1 MKTYAKLLFVL
12 LWTCTSAFGSVAM
25 SPPVSGSL
33 DKVSTVLFEVRSDE
47 IDNVSYLFGTH
58 HAFGNTFFD
67 SLQNA
72 HQALLSSQILI
83 KENLDIP
90 GHLAEDIINRRTA
103 TTDWTKYLHKRD
115 LPFVDSIFSKS
126 EVDLNKVTPTELH
139 MILSRFYNE
148 RICQAKALGDSV
160 LTLDGYIGALG
171 RQQGLQL
178 IGLETIEEQL
188 ALIAKDVEG
197 MPRKVHKRRLE
208 GVIERIRQQDRSACS
223 QADWYKDMEFDLQ
236 LDQPCQN
243 TLILTERNDKW
254 MLEIDRQLQAGSCF
268 IAVGFSHLM
277 FECGLINQLKQLGYT
292 VQPIPVN

>member
-1 MKTYAKLLFVL
+1 METRTKLLFVL
-12 LWTCTSAFGSVAM
+12 LWICTSTFGSLAM
-25 SPPVSGSL
+25 FPPVSGSL
-33 DKVSTVLFEVRSDE
+33 GKVSTVLFEVRSDE

-72 HQALLSSQILI
+72 HQALLSSQTLI
-83 KENLDIP
+83 KENLDVP

-103 TTDWTKYLHKRD
+103 TTDWSRYLYKRD
-115 LPFVDSIFSKS
+115 IPSVDSIFSKS

-139 MILSRFYNE
+139 VILRRYYNE
-148 RICQAKALGDSV
+148 RICQAKALRDSV
-160 LTLDGYIGALG
+160 LTLDDYIGALG
-171 RQQGLQL
+171 RKQGLQL

-197 MPRKVHKRRLE
+197 MPRKVHKKRLKE
-208 GVIERIRQQDRSACS
+208 LIERIRQQDQNACA
-223 QADWYKDMEFDLQ
+223 QADWYKRMEFDLQ

-243 TLILTERNDKW
+243 TLMLTQRNDKW
-254 MLEIDRQLQAGSCF
+254 MLEIDRQLQAGNCF

-277 FECGLINQLKQLGYT
+277 FECGLINQLRQQGYT
-292 VQPIPVN
+292 VKPIPVN

>member
-1 MKTYAKLLFVL
+1 MKTYVKLLFVL
-12 LWTCTSAFGSVAM
+12 LWTCALTPDSLAM
-25 SPPVSGSL
+25 SPPVSDSH

-47 IDNVSYLFGTH
+47 MDNVSYLFGTH

-72 HQALLSSQILI
+72 HQALLSAKTLI

-103 TTDWTKYLHKRD
+103 TTDWSKYLTKRAIP
-115 LPFVDSIFSKS
+115 LVDSIFSKS
-126 EVDLNKVTPTELH
+126 EVDLDKVTPTELH
-139 MILSRFYNE
+139 VILSRYYNE

-160 LTLDGYIGALG
+160 LTLDDYIGALG

-178 IGLETIEEQL
+178 IGLETTEEQL

-197 MPRKVHKRRLE
+197 MPRKVHKRRLQE
-208 GVIERIRQQDRSACS
+208 LIERIRLQDRNACS
-223 QADWYKDMEFDLQ
+223 QTDWYKEMEFDLQ

-243 TLILTERNDKW
+243 TLMLTERNDEW

-277 FECGLINQLKQLGYT
+277 FECGLINQLKQLGYS
-292 VQPIPVN
+292 VQPIPVK